1 MGAPSG
7 EVLTNTFPSIVQTL
21 NSTPS
26 CFFSRPFTHDKRQKH
41 IAGLQMK
48 ISTHHPPSCV
58 DAYHSPVSCQAI
70 PLVFTVSGKPRMAEN
85 KMAGVHDKFS
95 GNCLG
100 S

>member
-1 MGAPSG
+1 MGTPSG
-7 EVLTNTFPSIVQTL
+7 EVLTNTFPSVVQTL

-41 IAGLQMK
+41 TAGLQMK

-70 PLVFTVSGKPRMAEN
+70 PLVFTGQRKTQDGRKQN
-85 KMAGVHDKFS
+85 G
-95 GNCLG
+95 G
-100 S
+100 SP